1 MYSLN
6 RILNMKNSQSGFTL
20 IELVVVI
27 VLLGILGVTALGRFQ
42 DLSGQAQ
49 DAANGGIAGELSSS
63 ASLNFAARSLTAT
76 NGSAVTSSSTCDDDA
91 DNLLVVKPAAYTFAA
106 GENCSTAGTIKTCSI
121 THTTAPAGAIATASL
136 ICID

>member
-1 MYSLN
+1 
-6 RILNMKNSQSGFTL
+6 MKNSQSGFTL

-63 ASLNFAARSLTAT
+63 ASLNFAARSLTAA
-76 NGSAVTSSSTCDDDA
+76 NGFAITSSSTCDADA
-91 DNLLVVKPAAYTFAA
+91 DNLLVVKPTAYTFAA
-106 GENCSTAGTIKTCSI
+106 GTVCTDAGTIKTCLV
-121 THTTAPAGAIATASL
+121 THTAEPNGAEATASL
-136 ICID
+136 ICVD